1 MPFIVIE
8 GLDGSGKSTQIQLIR
23 DYFSR
28 ENISYQYL
36 HFPRT
41 AVEPFGGLVAAFL
54 RGDFGNIGEVHPR
67 LVSLLYAMDRFDAK
81 QVLEDWLDQNT
92 LVLADRYVYS
102 NIAFQ
107 CAKID
112 DPVLRQELSDW
123 IWQLE
128 FEYFK
133 IPKPHLSLYLDV
145 PFSFITNNLT
155 RQRKGADRDYLAGKN
170 DIHEDDLGFQ
180 QKVHDVYR
188 WQVRSRKDFI
198 PVNCSL
204 SGNKVKSP
212 GEIFS
217 EILSLFR
224 SNQVI

>member
-1 MPFIVIE
+1 MPFVVIE

-41 AVEPFGGLVAAFL
+41 SVEPFGGLVAAFL

-81 QVLEDWLDQNT
+81 PLLENWIDQNT
-92 LVLADRYVYS
+92 LILADRYVYS

-107 CAKID
+107 CAKIY
-112 DPVLRQELSDW
+112 DPVLRKELSDW

-145 PFSFITNNLT
+145 PFSFITGNLT
-155 RQRKGADRDYLAGKN
+155 RQRNGTDRDYLAGKI
-170 DIHEDDLGFQ
+170 DIHEEDLEFQ
-180 QKVHDVYR
+180 QKVHDAYR
-188 WQVRSRKDFI
+188 WQVQSHTDFI

-204 SGNKVKSP
+204 SDSKVKSP